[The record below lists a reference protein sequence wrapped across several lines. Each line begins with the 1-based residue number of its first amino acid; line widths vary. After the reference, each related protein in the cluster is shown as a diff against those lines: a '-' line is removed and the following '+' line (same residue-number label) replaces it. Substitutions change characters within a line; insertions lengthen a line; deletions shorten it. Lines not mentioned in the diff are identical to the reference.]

1 MTPLASDGRIA
12 IRRFL
17 PTDLAAFYAAIDESR
32 AHLAA
37 WLPWMHDGYA
47 IADTAEWLARR
58 DAEWDSGTD
67 FAVLVEDAASGEVLG
82 AAGLHDVDRA
92 HRFAQLGYWVRA
104 SCRGRGI
111 APAAARLVARWGFDE
126 AGLGRVEIVVALG
139 NAPSRRAAE
148 RSGARYEGCARNR
161 LLIRGESHDAAVYAF
176 VPGDFA

>member
-1 MTPLASDGRIA
+1 VTPLASDGRIA

-47 IADTAEWLARR
+47 IADT
-58 DAEWDSGTD
+58 DSGTD

-104 SCRGRGI
+104 SRRGRGI
-111 APAAARLVARWGFDE
+111 APAAARLAARWAFDE